1 MLKYVVSVVRSGI
14 PGLATLVGLS
24 LGAGLAAPIS
34 AQAGDQAQ
42 AGDEAPAKIAVINL
56 DFVALGSPAG
66 QALQQQVLTFQQ
78 DLAAELQVR
87 QDAARGIEQRVA
99 EADSLSE
106 EERRVLEREY
116 QDALTGLQRF
126 QQDKQEE
133 ATLLRADGLARIQS
147 EIAPVIERIQVEL
160 GYDIVLNSQN
170 GLIVIYS
177 ERVDITQLVVDRLQ
191 AASPDG
197 S

>member
-66 QALQQQVLTFQQ
+66 QALQQEVLTFQQ